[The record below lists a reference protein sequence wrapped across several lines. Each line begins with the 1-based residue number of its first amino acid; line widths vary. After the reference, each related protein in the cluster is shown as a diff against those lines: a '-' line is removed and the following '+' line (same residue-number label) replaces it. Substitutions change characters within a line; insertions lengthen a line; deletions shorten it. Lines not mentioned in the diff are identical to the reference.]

1 MQPGIITGICRGNI
15 RTIEIYK
22 RFWGSTEAVVNK
34 VQGAQTIGTS
44 QTSMKTPSREHI
56 LNCKQCQSY
65 VSWHFPY
72 QKNCNVYKKSF
83 IFAVFYV
90 EISSSL
96 IKHKICPLQRYVE
109 ALTAARLICTC
120 VCSCLYSCSSA
131 VDSQYIACCRCLSP
145 SVKPFSVACLKL
157 AS

>member
-56 LNCKQCQSY
+56 LN
-65 VSWHFPY
+65 F
-72 QKNCNVYKKSF
+72 NVNQTSLG
-83 IFAVFYV
+83 IF
-90 EISSSL
+90 L
-96 IKHKICPLQRYVE
+96 IKNI
-109 ALTAARLICTC
+109 
-120 VCSCLYSCSSA
+120 
-131 VDSQYIACCRCLSP
+131 
-145 SVKPFSVACLKL
+145 
-157 AS
+157 